1 MSVSDIRDNWRTLT
15 PGVAAL
21 TRTTLAKDVPDEAH
35 WRNRAAAPIILA
47 VDGGPNR
54 SMRRGK
60 NMRRRAFLQASGSA
74 VITWPM
80 RAWAQ
85 KDTKPPLVAVLF
97 PGTEELFKPRMA
109 ALRGGMKDEG
119 LVEGRDYVLE
129 TRLANGD
136 FSRLPRLARE
146 LDALLPKVFVAAATA
161 AGVVH
166 SVLPDRPLVFTGMAV
181 DPVAV
186 GLAESYRR
194 PGGTATGNVMNAV
207 GGEESLTAKR
217 LGLFKDLV
225 PNIERLGMIGVVW
238 DPQALQGVLSH
249 QEETALQAAAKQ
261 LGFRFENY
269 AIKTP
274 DDLQQVFA
282 KALSDGADAL
292 YVSGDPLLT
301 TNMSRVMPYVM
312 AAGKPTLGA
321 YPEWA
326 RAGLLLTYSTDALD
340 GYRRAGVYAAKIVR
354 GAKPGDLPIEQASK
368 FWLVVNLKTARQ
380 LGISVPPSLLTLAD
394 EVID

>member
-1 MSVSDIRDNWRTLT
+1 
-15 PGVAAL
+15 
-21 TRTTLAKDVPDEAH
+21 
-35 WRNRAAAPIILA
+35 
-47 VDGGPNR
+47 
-54 SMRRGK
+54 
-60 NMRRRAFLQASGSA
+60 MRRRAFLQASGSA

-85 KDTKPPLVAVLF
+85 KDTKLPLVAVLF
-97 PGTEELFKPRMA
+97 PGTEEFFKPRVA
-109 ALRGGMKDEG
+109 AVRGGLKDEG

-129 TRLANGD
+129 TRVASGD
-136 FSRLPRLARE
+136 FSQLPRLAQE

-166 SVLPDRPLVFTGMAV
+166 SVLPDRQLVFTAMAV

-217 LGLFKDLV
+217 LGFFKDLV

-249 QEETALQAAAKQ
+249 QEETALQEVSIQ

-274 DDLQQVFA
+274 DDLERVFA
-282 KALSDGADAL
+282 KALSDGVNAL
-292 YVSGDPLLT
+292 YISGDPLLT
-301 TNMSRVMPYVM
+301 VNMSRVMPHIL
-312 AAGKPTLGA
+312 AARKPTLGV
-321 YPEWA
+321 YPEWG

-354 GAKPGDLPIEQASK
+354 GVKPGDLPIEQASK

-380 LGISVPPSLLTLAD
+380 LGITVPPSLLTLAD
-394 EVID
+394 EVIE

>member
-1 MSVSDIRDNWRTLT
+1 
-15 PGVAAL
+15 
-21 TRTTLAKDVPDEAH
+21 
-35 WRNRAAAPIILA
+35 
-47 VDGGPNR
+47 
-54 SMRRGK
+54 
-60 NMRRRAFLQASGSA
+60 MRRRAFLQASGSA

-80 RAWAQ
+80 RALAQ
-85 KDTKPPLVAVLF
+85 KDTKLPVVAVLF
-97 PGTEELFKPRMA
+97 PGTEELLKPRMA
-109 ALRGGMKDEG
+109 AVRGGLKDEG
-119 LVEGRDYVLE
+119 LVEGQDYVLE
-129 TRLANGD
+129 TRVASGD
-136 FSRLPRLARE
+136 FSQLPRLAQE
-146 LDALLPKVFVAAATA
+146 MGALLPKVFVAAATA

-225 PNIERLGMIGVVW
+225 PNIEQLGMIGVVW
-238 DPQALQGVLSH
+238 DAHALQGVLSH
-249 QEETALQAAAKQ
+249 QEETALREVSIQ

-274 DDLQQVFA
+274 DDLERVFA
-282 KALSDGADAL
+282 KALSDGVDAL
-292 YVSGDPLLT
+292 YISGDPMLT
-301 TNMSRVMPYVM
+301 VNMSRVMPHIL
-312 AAGKPTLGA
+312 AARKPTLGV
-321 YPEWA
+321 YPEWGQ
-326 RAGLLLTYSTDALD
+326 AGLLLTYSTDALD

-354 GAKPGDLPIEQASK
+354 GVKPGDLPIEQASK

-380 LGISVPPSLLTLAD
+380 LGITVPRHLLTLAD
-394 EVID
+394 ELIE